1 MDNQNSLILIA
12 MSVGALLVVLW
23 VVRRWWREHHQ
34 YDLAGKT
41 VLLTGGS
48 RGLGLVM
55 ARQLVQQGARLAICA
70 RDRAE
75 LERARNELEQQ
86 GGQVLALPCDV
97 TNQSQVDQMVQQVR
111 DRFGQIDVLI
121 NNAGTDLVAPMDVL
135 TMEDYDDLMK
145 LHFWAP
151 LCTTY
156 AVLPEMRQRK
166 AGRIVNISSIGGKV
180 VSPHMLAYCASKF
193 ALTGL
198 SEGMRAEL
206 AKDGIPVTTVCPGFI
221 RTGVIDHAMFKG
233 QHRKEYTWFSIADSL
248 PLISTSAEN
257 VARHTIAAFRHGDAE
272 VIVPLWTW
280 FSAKF
285 FALFPGLNSTLLGW
299 ANRLLPGTG
308 GIGTERALGKDSHS
322 FLSPSVLTTLSERAA
337 HRNNEIATEKAD
349 GAGANGQVE
358 TERSASLVRYA
369 QSHEQVEAQQASAT
383 EAESSGI
390 TARSPSPEPAI
401 AEDDQSAFPLI
412 EPSHA
417 PAEIQAGLSEIQSTL
432 GIPWTPASWRAYAMY
447 PSVMQL
453 FWERLKPATQTESF
467 LESAIA
473 ITERIYRDTSDWYQP
488 GYQIDMDE
496 AQRHQIQRVLNA
508 FTFGNPQLLIQ
519 QIALSRTLAGEVVGQ
534 EGNGN
539 ARRGANSYQ
548 HTEIQLIG
556 EQSVREMSAQMQQ
569 VYRDI
574 KQTMGVPIVNSD
586 YQALARWSPFFLA
599 AWEDIKRWRERPE
612 YQLLKEDIVRRAEQ
626 AASRLRPAVAIGERE
641 VRDLLNNPEDF
652 EQIQQ
657 TVEMFKDILPELIV
671 QDALFHMG
679 LANLKPVTTR

>member
-1 MDNQNSLILIA
+1 MDNQNPLILVA
-12 MSVGALLVVLW
+12 VTVGALLVVLW
-23 VVRRWWREHHQ
+23 VVRSWRERQ
-34 YDLAGKT
+34 YDLTGKT

-70 RDRAE
+70 RDAAE
-75 LERARNELEQQ
+75 LERACNELEQQ
-86 GGQVLALPCDV
+86 GGQVLALPCNLTDR
-97 TNQSQVDQMVQQVR
+97 SQVEQMVQQVR
-111 DRFGQIDVLI
+111 DRFGQIDILI
-121 NNAGTDLVAPMDVL
+121 NNAGTDIIGPMDVL

-151 LCTTY
+151 LYTTY
-156 AVLPEMRQRK
+156 AVLSEMRQRQ

-206 AKDGIPVTTVCPGFI
+206 AKDGIAVTTVCPGFI
-221 RTGVIDHAMFKG
+221 RTGVQDHAIFKG

-248 PLISTSAEN
+248 PFLSTSAEN
-257 VARHTIAAFRHGDAE
+257 VARQTIAAFRRGDAE
-272 VIVPLWTW
+272 LIVPFWTQI
-280 FSAKF
+280 SAKL

-299 ANRLLPGTG
+299 ANRLLPESG
-308 GIGTERALGKDSHS
+308 GISTDRAFGKDSHS
-322 FLSPSVLTTLSERAA
+322 SLSPSWLTSLSDKAA
-337 HRNNEIATEKAD
+337 RQNNEIATENAESTGAD
-349 GAGANGQVE
+349 RQVE
-358 TERSASLVRYA
+358 TG
-369 QSHEQVEAQQASAT
+369 SHRQVEAQRVVIGEDDSF
-383 EAESSGI
+383 GI
-390 TARSPSPEPAI
+390 TEGTPSPELAI
-401 AEDDQSAFPLI
+401 AEDEQSGFPLI
-412 EPSHA
+412 EPSQA
-417 PAEIQAGLSEIQSTL
+417 PPEIQACLSDIQDTL
-432 GIPWTPASWRAYAMY
+432 GIPWAPASWRAYAMY

-473 ITERIYRDTSDWYQP
+473 ITERVYQDTSDWYQP
-488 GYQIDMDE
+488 GYQIDVNE

-534 EGNGN
+534 EGD
-539 ARRGANSYQ
+539 ADVRRGPNANQ
-548 HTEIQLIG
+548 HSEIQLIG

-574 KQTMGVPIVNSD
+574 KQTLGVPIVNSD
-586 YQALARWSPFFLA
+586 YQALALWSTFFLP
-599 AWEDIKRWRERPE
+599 AWEDIKLWRERSE
-612 YQLLKEDIVRRAEQ
+612 YQLLKQDIIRRAED

-641 VRDLLNNPEDF
+641 VRDRLDNPEDF
-652 EQIQQ
+652 ERIQQ
-657 TVEMFKDILPELIV
+657 TVQMFKDVLPELIL

-679 LANLKPVTTR
+679 LANLKPVTKL